1 MKILLIFNVTQEQK
15 ESLGRKVKTEFMMSG
30 EYLVDYLPDY
40 LKKKKT
46 TLAEKKNLSVI

>member
-1 MKILLIFNVTQEQK
+1 MKILLIFNITQEQK

-40 LKKKKT
+40 LKKKK
-46 TLAEKKNLSVI
+46 KNSC

>member
-1 MKILLIFNVTQEQK
+1 MKILLIFSITQEQK

-40 LKKKKT
+40 LKKKKKLLLRKRT
-46 TLAEKKNLSVI
+46 